1 MMMDMMM
8 EKPTVLTLMGGKV
21 INMKYTLESLPYGSV
36 IQYRN
41 KRYYKCEGL
50 EGDILMTEKN
60 GGVWY
65 CISNTSWKKFKVL
78 FTP

>member
-1 MMMDMMM
+1 MHWLGLL
-8 EKPTVLTLMGGKV
+8 LTFYNPRGKV
-21 INMKYTLESLPYGSV
+21 TNMKYTLESLPYGSV

>member
-1 MMMDMMM
+1 MILR
-8 EKPTVLTLMGGKV
+8 KT

-50 EGDILMTEKN
+50 DGDILMSEKN

-78 FTP
+78 FTT